1 MDCVPK
7 CSGIDVTVLI
17 SRKTGEKYL
26 LAVFTIRRIITITLT
41 NRSTTTPI
49 ETIVCMI
56 DEEINWLVAGK
67 L

>member
-1 MDCVPK
+1 MDYVPK

-56 DEEINWLVAGK
+56 D
-67 L
+67 